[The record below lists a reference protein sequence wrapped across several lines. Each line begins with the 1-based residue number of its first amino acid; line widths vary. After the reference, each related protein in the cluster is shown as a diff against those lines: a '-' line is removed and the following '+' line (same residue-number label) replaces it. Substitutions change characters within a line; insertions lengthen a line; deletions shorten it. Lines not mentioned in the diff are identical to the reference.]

1 MLSSRNKPSGSFLPT
16 AYHWPAYYQRY
27 KVYQNSIQQHVLHH
41 SHPHHSSTYP
51 WFVKVLHDRYV
62 GHLAVLSPGHCQ
74 EAEGHKVAQHST
86 SQKKST
92 WKEVSLLYYHFN
104 ISFRIRHIL
113 MKQQLTQYWSI
124 QKKGI
129 WKWLT
134 CLFSNRG
141 ELFTEILQCSLPLL
155 TFYTLPSCCIRTS
168 GNLDLPSS
176 SHC

>member
-27 KVYQNSIQQHVLHH
+27 KVYQNSIQQQVLHH

-86 SQKKST
+86 SQKKKST

-124 QKKGI
+124 QKK
-129 WKWLT
+129 KKESENDLRV
-134 CLFSNRG
+134 CSQ
-141 ELFTEILQCSLPLL
+141 TEANCSQ
-155 TFYTLPSCCIRTS
+155 R
-168 GNLDLPSS
+168 SS
-176 SHC
+176 SVLSHFWPFIHSPHVA